1 MFTRALESLPR
12 LGEDR
17 HASMG
22 SYWVHRLSEVAELDD
37 LEGVTVLLETRELF

>member
-1 MFTRALESLPR
+1 MFTSALESLPR

-22 SYWVHRLSEVAELDD
+22 SYWAHRLSEVAELDD